1 MGSME
6 SLSSHSS
13 EQNHFSKTASP
24 NLLAERG
31 PVVVPRRPSSPG
43 GSNEERRSSA
53 WFSGP
58 EFSAGPT
65 DGESDDTLSM
75 ASLPGSVDGGG
86 TNRSTPKGP
95 VKAPHSSPQV
105 VPSQPVLLPASSLR
119 SLLISEGE
127 SLYRL
132 IVIDLFTR

>member
-24 NLLAERG
+24 TLLAERG
-31 PVVVPRRPSSPG
+31 PVVVPRRPPSPG

-127 SLYRL
+127 SLFRL